1 MKNATLKKIF
11 ASTFAVA
18 LCVPML
24 LADPMAISANAAA
37 QTISGNT
44 PGTDNPDTDKPDT
57 DNPDTDKPGTDTPDT
72 DKPGTDKPGG
82 DSSVSGNVPST
93 SESSSS
99 GTSSSS
105 SNTNAASTAVSQTIS
120 ANRQVTVGG
129 RSMSSSVSGIYIA
142 TAIRGIA
149 VATPSASVSA
159 AAGLSQADI
168 DAGTNVRFYVCNSS
182 NKEAKAALTS
192 AAAATGKS
200 VAAYVNFD
208 LYTISKKGVVT
219 AVKNASTPI
228 ELTIGL
234 PKNVANAGK
243 NVSIICIDKDGK
255 AVVMDDID
263 TDPNTITI
271 NASVF
276 GVYAIVY

>member
-1 MKNATLKKIF
+1 M
-11 ASTFAVA
+11 
-18 LCVPML
+18 
-24 LADPMAISANAAA
+24 
-37 QTISGNT
+37 
-44 PGTDNPDTDKPDT
+44 
-57 DNPDTDKPGTDTPDT
+57 
-72 DKPGTDKPGG
+72 
-82 DSSVSGNVPST
+82 
-93 SESSSS
+93 
-99 GTSSSS
+99 
-105 SNTNAASTAVSQTIS
+105 
-120 ANRQVTVGG
+120 
-129 RSMSSSVSGIYIA
+129 
-142 TAIRGIA
+142 
-149 VATPSASVSA
+149 
-159 AAGLSQADI
+159 SQADI

-234 PKNVANAGK
+234 PKNVANTGK